1 MNNLYDYILPMNN
14 NNYIIIHP
22 KEENIFLYFFRE
34 TGILKEITKQYGRLM
49 IRNQEVLWQKNIMAW
64 Q

>member
-1 MNNLYDYILPMNN
+1 MNN